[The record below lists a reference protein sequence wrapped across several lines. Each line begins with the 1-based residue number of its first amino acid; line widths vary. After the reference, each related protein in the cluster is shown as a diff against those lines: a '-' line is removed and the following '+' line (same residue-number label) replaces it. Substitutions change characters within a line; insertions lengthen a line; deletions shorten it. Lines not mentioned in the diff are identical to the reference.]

1 MVSSQDKVFSNVK
14 RDDGPMKAS
23 GNMERWICSECVG
36 GRTEHL
42 IKVSGGT
49 ALKRDKAHW
58 SMLMALFI
66 LANFNMISQ
75 TVKAKKRFRTVV
87 YIPEI

>member
-1 MVSSQDKVFSNVK
+1 MVSSQGKVFSNVK
-14 RDDGPMKAS
+14 RGDGPMKAS
-23 GNMERWICSECVG
+23 GNMERWICSERVG

-58 SMLMALFI
+58 YMLMVLCI
-66 LANFNMISQ
+66 RANFNMISQ
-75 TVKAKKRFRTVV
+75 TVKAKKRLRTVV
-87 YIPEI
+87 FIPAI